1 MKFEAGIIVGMMVL
15 MPNICGAKAPHR
27 STYETKVF
35 SQIRS
40 DDIDGALKTLELW
53 KAHNGEKDPQ
63 YWVAGGNVWYYKG
76 REETV
81 QITALKPGTYK
92 MDSPSGESVDIK
104 DPKTGKVVGAI
115 SDGPPKIDEVKVRKA
130 IGFLDKGIALAPDR
144 LDIYTGRATL
154 YRSLG
159 DLPGELKALRSMATD
174 PVAVGGHFEDGS
186 GQWLDES
193 LEDYQVDMLN
203 NYAREHFEKE
213 NASNDAAG
221 VAVAKLLIEL
231 FPKRAQG
238 YNLLAAAA
246 SYRKDW
252 TECVAWLD
260 KALQA
265 DPKDSLVLFNK
276 AHALEELG
284 QKGRAVVIYRRIIE
298 LNNDEK
304 YVELA
309 KGRIK

>member
-154 YRSLG
+154 YR
-159 DLPGELKALRSMATD
+159 
-174 PVAVGGHFEDGS
+174 
-186 GQWLDES
+186 
-193 LEDYQVDMLN
+193 
-203 NYAREHFEKE
+203 
-213 NASNDAAG
+213 
-221 VAVAKLLIEL
+221 
-231 FPKRAQG
+231 
-238 YNLLAAAA
+238 
-246 SYRKDW
+246 
-252 TECVAWLD
+252 
-260 KALQA
+260 
-265 DPKDSLVLFNK
+265 
-276 AHALEELG
+276 
-284 QKGRAVVIYRRIIE
+284 
-298 LNNDEK
+298 
-304 YVELA
+304 
-309 KGRIK
+309 